1 MKRLYEYICRAEV
14 FAVKLF
20 LVSVVVLVFIAASTR
35 YLGYPINWSVDVAL
49 CLFAWCTFLGG
60 DLALRNNK
68 LMKVDFFINRISPKK
83 RDVVE
88 LINLLLIL
96 GFLGALIFYGI
107 KLSYTT
113 RFRSFQ
119 GIPWFSYTWV
129 TLSVPVGGFLM
140 TITTVLQLRERIKK
154 LKSSFSS

>member
-14 FAVKLF
+14 FVVKLF

-68 LMKVDFFINRISPKK
+68 LMKVDFFINRISPNK

>member
-68 LMKVDFFINRISPKK
+68 LMKVDFFINRISPNK

-154 LKSSFSS
+154 LKGSFSP

>member
-68 LMKVDFFINRISPKK
+68 LMKVDFFINRISPNK